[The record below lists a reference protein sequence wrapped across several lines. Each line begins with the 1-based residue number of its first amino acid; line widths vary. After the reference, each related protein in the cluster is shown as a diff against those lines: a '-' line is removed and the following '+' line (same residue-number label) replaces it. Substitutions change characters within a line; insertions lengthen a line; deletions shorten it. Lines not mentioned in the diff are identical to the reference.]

1 MLYSSVLFCSSSVN
15 EFSILVCNMGHFLTR
30 KKFAKEAE
38 VEKVH
43 IQENFDTPT
52 LKHNNVQVYS
62 SSVRNG
68 KMGAPGCSETRIK
81 IILFKLDFAGD
92 R

>member
-1 MLYSSVLFCSSSVN
+1 MK

-43 IQENFDTPT
+43 IQENFDAPT
-52 LKHNNVQVYS
+52 LKHNNVQES
-62 SSVRNG
+62 IF
-68 KMGAPGCSETRIK
+68 KFSEKWKDGRPW
-81 IILFKLDFAGD
+81 L
-92 R
+92 